1 VRQKEENVSRNAL
14 EANRK
19 RLLNLAWYVYK
30 CPKEK
35 GEEELRNVA
44 DKILAGK
51 TAMER
56 LAKEWM
62 QSKESEVIDRVCA
75 MA

>member
-1 VRQKEENVSRNAL
+1 
-14 EANRK
+14 
-19 RLLNLAWYVYK
+19 LLNLAWYAYK
-30 CPKEK
+30 CRKEK

-56 LAKEWM
+56 LAKE
-62 QSKESEVIDRVCA
+62 
-75 MA
+75 